1 MPTETRCLSVSEV
14 CSIIEVCGKAKV
26 TSLKL
31 GDLQV
36 EFGSQAPS
44 PPPLMHESSPWAPFI
59 PQARALASASPSTPA
74 TEIADTLA
82 KEAER
87 ALAQDELNVRKDQ
100 LAQIGIEN
108 PVAYEEMINNG
119 ELDEDDA
126 LGEED
131 ET

>member
-1 MPTETRCLSVSEV
+1 MSDV

-26 TSLKL
+26 TLLKF

-36 EFGSQAPS
+36 EFGPQAPS
-44 PPPLMHESSPWAPFI
+44 PPPLMHEVSPWTPYI

-74 TEIADTLA
+74 TEIADTQA
-82 KEAER
+82 KEAEK
-87 ALAQDELNVRKDQ
+87 ALAQDELAVRKDQ
-100 LAQIGIEN
+100 LSQLGIEN

-119 ELDEDDA
+119 ELDEDDD

-131 ET
+131 PA